1 VSFLRHV
8 RSIGP
13 MGEKSKSKPSKPE
26 GGRRLPLVGT
36 RASVKD
42 ATEGT
47 RLRLIVRDESH
58 QVSLGG
64 LLSSRARL
72 RFPGCFHF
80 GMKVSGRSTNFQR
93 PASSVLTVC
102 LSSGDHRNELL
113 IRGANSV
120 IFAGPGCGKTTL
132 LHWAYTRLMASKT
145 HVPILFTLR
154 WPDAVGT
161 LREFVDGLVAGRGPK
176 QKDGSVVLLVDGYD
190 EVKQDDRRDVSQA
203 LMLFAAANLGSF
215 YLTCRS
221 FYDVRRQYPPVLDPA
236 SSSGRL
242 SQYSVLAH

>member
-1 VSFLRHV
+1 MSD
-8 RSIGP
+8 SISIDIGSALP
-13 MGEKSKSKPSKPE
+13 YLLDRTMSLF
-26 GGRRLPLVGT
+26 GRDM
-36 RASVKD
+36 ASVQWHSKLDTLVRLSVAEASHVQCVGMPNPIPIQRVYQPLDLVVVKD
-42 ATEGT
+42 GLRRHE
-47 RLRLIVRDESH
+47 RLD
-58 QVSLGG
+58 
-64 LLSSRARL
+64 
-72 RFPGCFHF
+72 
-80 GMKVSGRSTNFQR
+80 
-93 PASSVLTVC
+93 
-102 LSSGDHRNELL
+102 ELL